1 MLHYTDFFPQ
11 DKGHPNIKKLGENTV
26 NVWEMIPKISN
37 FLEIKLN
44 NTQQINGT
52 LLSGAHISNNPLFIG
67 KGTIVEPGAYIDGP
81 AYIGNNVTIK
91 HGAYIRANSILLE
104 NALVGNSSEVKNSI
118 LLPYAHAPHFNY
130 IGDSILGSNVNLGAG
145 TKLSNLTVSSIKNI
159 LTGKRPSIKITIK
172 GKEYDTGLAKLGAIL
187 GDYVQT
193 GCNSVLNP
201 GCLIRENSLVYANV
215 SLRKGYYP
223 PNHIIKLRQEI
234 EIVEKNS

>member
-11 DKGHPNIKKLGENTV
+11 DKGHPIIKKLGENTV

>member
-1 MLHYTDFFPQ
+1 M
-11 DKGHPNIKKLGENTV
+11 
-26 NVWEMIPKISN
+26 
-37 FLEIKLN
+37 
-44 NTQQINGT
+44 
-52 LLSGAHISNNPLFIG
+52 
-67 KGTIVEPGAYIDGP
+67 
-81 AYIGNNVTIK
+81 
-91 HGAYIRANSILLE
+91 
-104 NALVGNSSEVKNSI
+104 
-118 LLPYAHAPHFNY
+118 LPYAHAPHFNY

-187 GDYVQT
+187 GDSVQT

-201 GCLIRENSLVYANV
+201 GCLISENSLVYANV

-234 EIVEKNS
+234 EIVEKNN